1 MTRAATSKSRTRIA
15 ASAAA
20 PSKSITTSRA
30 IKRPAIL
37 RATFAGAGVDVIGP
51 SGNLAGVL
59 FCEKEGF
66 APLFRAVQLAER
78 HDLMVI
84 STKGTSVTAARR
96 LIDRVCGAYR
106 LPLFVL
112 HDFDVAGFQIGATL
126 RRDTRRYQFSHAMK
140 VIDLGLRLAD
150 IEGLER
156 EPAAASKIRP
166 MILHRQLARN
176 GASEAEIAILLHE
189 RVELNA
195 LTSDAFIAMIETK
208 LKAHGLKKV
217 VPDDALLAETFRA
230 LHRSSE
236 LRAKFEEMEAEF
248 DDAADE
254 IETPKGLR
262 KRVRAIL
269 GKHPDLRWDD
279 ALRLVLD
286 ETQLEAVR
294 AEKQKA
300 KRESGDFTDA
310 GDDDE

>member
-1 MTRAATSKSRTRIA
+1 
-15 ASAAA
+15 
-20 PSKSITTSRA
+20 
-30 IKRPAIL
+30 
-37 RATFAGAGVDVIGP
+37 
-51 SGNLAGVL
+51 
-59 FCEKEGF
+59 
-66 APLFRAVQLAER
+66 
-78 HDLMVI
+78 
-84 STKGTSVTAARR
+84 
-96 LIDRVCGAYR
+96 
-106 LPLFVL
+106 
-112 HDFDVAGFQIGATL
+112 
-126 RRDTRRYQFSHAMK
+126 
-140 VIDLGLRLAD
+140 
-150 IEGLER
+150 
-156 EPAAASKIRP
+156 